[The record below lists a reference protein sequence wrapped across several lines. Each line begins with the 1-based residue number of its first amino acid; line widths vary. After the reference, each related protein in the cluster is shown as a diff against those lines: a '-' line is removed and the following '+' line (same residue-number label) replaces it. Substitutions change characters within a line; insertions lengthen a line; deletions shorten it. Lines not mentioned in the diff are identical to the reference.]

1 MTVLEGP
8 AFCVPKDGNFIFFFF
23 QRQKWSTCAAV
34 MQTLDEKQHVL
45 LFEVGSHGPLATP
58 KLSTQQKGP

>member
-1 MTVLEGP
+1 
-8 AFCVPKDGNFIFFFF
+8 
-23 QRQKWSTCAAV
+23 